1 MMTEF
6 TYGDDT
12 NNLNFVQPHWTTRVF
27 AVALLRK
34 IIECF
39 QGEGAHFDLS
49 LANEFGLVGGGKSD
63 FLVFHLS
70 ELARMC
76 FMAVILYSDHLRLE
90 GLLT

>member
-1 MMTEF
+1 M
-6 TYGDDT
+6 
-12 NNLNFVQPHWTTRVF
+12 
-27 AVALLRK
+27 ALLRK

-90 GLLT
+90 GLLTRPCRSGNHSSMDRSLHN